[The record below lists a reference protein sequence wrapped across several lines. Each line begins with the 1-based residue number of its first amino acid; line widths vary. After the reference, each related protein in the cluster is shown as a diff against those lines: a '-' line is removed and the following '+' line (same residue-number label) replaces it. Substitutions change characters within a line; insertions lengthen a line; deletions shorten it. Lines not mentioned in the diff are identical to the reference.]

1 MSIESRNDR
10 IFIIFCRFLYFLSQI
25 LSIISLF
32 KQSVFLSVTFLA
44 IVHFK
49 ACFLDSAHLVLMP
62 NQVKIVIY
70 SFDKENDKNKKRAS

>member
-1 MSIESRNDR
+1 MSIKSRNDR
-10 IFIIFCRFLYFLSQI
+10 IFIIFCRFLCFLSQI

-44 IVHFK
+44 IVYFK
-49 ACFLDSAHLVLMP
+49 ARFLNSAHLMLMA

-70 SFDKENDKNKKRAS
+70 PFHKENDKNKKRAS

>member
-1 MSIESRNDR
+1 MSIRNKNDR
-10 IFIIFCRFLYFLSQI
+10 IFVIFCRFLYFLSQI

-44 IVHFK
+44 IVYFK
-49 ACFLDSAHLVLMP
+49 ARFLHSAHLMLMA

-70 SFDKENDKNKKRAS
+70 PFHKENDKNKKRAS